1 MKKRSLLIV
10 SMAVL
15 VSVCIGAGPAWAGN
29 VQRNRWE
36 GVAIGLGAAVLGGI
50 LFNHYQ
56 SSRQTPDVYDHPPV
70 YRERGYRRPARY
82 SGHWETRKVWVPPR
96 YKKVWNP
103 GHYSRK
109 GRWVA
114 GRWIKIEKRPGYWK
128 RKRIWVSDNDY
139 RHRHHD

>member
-1 MKKRSLLIV
+1 MKKRSFLIV
-10 SMAVL
+10 LTAVL

-36 GVAIGLGAAVLGGI
+36 GLAIGIGAAVLGGI
-50 LFNHYQ
+50 LLNHYQ
-56 SSRQTPDVYDHPPV
+56 SSRQPPDVSDHSTV
-70 YRERGYRRPARY
+70 YRERKYRRPERP